1 MGVVGAYRSKFA
13 RQWPPRI
20 LTWYLERSALL
31 ANSLVRGSAEDFKKA
46 IADLK
51 SVFSDALYA
60 HGFSVNDYRICI
72 IFLVEITLVC

>member
-1 MGVVGAYRSKFA
+1 MASSDTDLVLGTICNPS
-13 RQWPPRI
+13 
-20 LTWYLERSALL
+20 SLL

-51 SVFSDALYA
+51 SVFVDDMDVLHA

-72 IFLVEITLVC
+72 ILVVEITLVC